1 MVFGGFMKN
10 KMTTLF
16 EHTFTE
22 YIHWELTENTIHQ
35 LFVETTIETAQMVAP
50 VMATGAIAGIAAYLL
65 QICFLF
71 ATESMKFDLKH
82 VDPIQ
87 GAKNIFSIRALVELL
102 KSLLKIAFIGTVI
115 FTVIWIYKDD
125 MMMLA
130 FKNIDVALAFF
141 GEVTM

>member
-50 VMATGAIAGIAAYLL
+50 VMATGAIAGIAANLM
-65 QICFLF
+65 QIGFLF
-71 ATESMKFDLKH
+71 STESMKFDLKKI
-82 VDPIQ
+82 DPIQ
-87 GAKNIFSIRALVELL
+87 GAKKIFSIRALVELL
-102 KSLLKIAFIGTVI
+102 KSLLKIAFIGRSEEHTSE
-115 FTVIWIYKDD
+115 
-125 MMMLA
+125 LQS
-130 FKNIDVALAFF
+130 
-141 GEVTM
+141 